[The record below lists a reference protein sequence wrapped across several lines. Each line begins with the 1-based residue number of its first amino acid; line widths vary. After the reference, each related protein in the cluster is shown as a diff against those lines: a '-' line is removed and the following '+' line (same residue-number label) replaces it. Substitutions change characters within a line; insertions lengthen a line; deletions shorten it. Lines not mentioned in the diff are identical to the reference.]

1 MVFGHRFQDSGVGRI
16 TFNPAGQFTV
26 DYYQSPAYFINDGA
40 YAHGIVTGPDG
51 NLWVSGDIVDPK
63 IAKVGLPGPRVTNL
77 SSTNADGIYG
87 PGSNIAITISLNSI
101 VTVTGNPRLALNSG
115 GIATYLP
122 AAVRKH

>member
-1 MVFGHRFQDSGVGRI
+1 MG
-16 TFNPAGQFTV
+16 
-26 DYYQSPAYFINDGA
+26 
-40 YAHGIVTGPDG
+40 
-51 NLWVSGDIVDPK
+51 PK

-115 GIATYLP
+115 GIATYTSGSGSETLTFTYTVAP
-122 AAVRKH
+122 ARVPPTRRQFVYRDGDESQRRNHS